1 MRWSRGAPSWL
12 RGLKIRHCYCRGSG
26 YNCGVGWILAWEIP
40 HATGMARKKK
50 KHKKT
55 EQASKNEVVPFAMLV
70 EDTSKCL
77 AGKTSDQTVNLLHI
91 LPSVLLVDMGS

>member
-1 MRWSRGAPSWL
+1 MAQGVKDPTLLLPCLWL
-12 RGLKIRHCYCRGSG
+12 QLWCGLDPGLGNSTCHRDGQ
-26 YNCGVGWILAWEIP
+26 
-40 HATGMARKKK
+40 KK

-55 EQASKNEVVPFAMLV
+55 EQTSKNEVVPFAMLV

-91 LPSVLLVDMGS
+91 LPSVLLVGMGS

>member
-1 MRWSRGAPSWL
+1 MALVTTVVWAGSWP
-12 RGLKIRHCYCRGSG
+12 GKFHMPQ
-26 YNCGVGWILAWEIP
+26 GWPE
-40 HATGMARKKK
+40 KK

-55 EQASKNEVVPFAMLV
+55 EQTSKNEVVPFAMLV